1 MKVFSIVFHDK
12 NGLILSTD
20 RHNDCWI
27 RLSGKIYGRLT
38 KVRDHTEFIATG
50 SMMKLVELRQ
60 ESEINPNLIVS
71 ISNVL
76 WHLQE
81 ALSICQDI
89 SRIHMIKQQ
98 QLNDTEISV
107 SRSLPRIDSY

>member
-1 MKVFSIVFHDK
+1 MAVFYYVRCKMKVFSIVFHDK

-27 RLSGKIYGRLT
+27 RLFGKIYGRLT

-60 ESEINPNLIVS
+60 ESEINPDLIVS
-71 ISNVL
+71 IPNVL
-76 WHLQE
+76 WRLQE
-81 ALSICQDI
+81 AFSIYQEVA
-89 SRIHMIKQQ
+89 HQQ
-98 QLNDTEISV
+98 Q
-107 SRSLPRIDSY
+107 

>member
-1 MKVFSIVFHDK
+1 MRFFYYVRCDMKVFSIVFHDQK
-12 NGLILSTD
+12 GLIFSTD

-27 RLSGKIYGRLT
+27 RLFGEFYGRLT
-38 KVRDHTEFIATG
+38 KVSDHSEFIKTG

-71 ISNVL
+71 IPNVL

-81 ALSICQDI
+81 ALSICQDMLP
-89 SRIHMIKQQ
+89 SQQ
-98 QLNDTEISV
+98 ELKKI
-107 SRSLPRIDSY
+107 Y

>member
-1 MKVFSIVFHDK
+1 MRCNIKVFSIVFHDK

-27 RLSGKIYGRLT
+27 RLSGKNYGRLT
-38 KVRDHTEFIATG
+38 KVRDHSEFIKIG

-71 ISNVL
+71 IPNVFVASTGGCFNLPRYVAFSSGVKGDLLIISSSLSNV
-76 WHLQE
+76 
-81 ALSICQDI
+81 
-89 SRIHMIKQQ
+89 
-98 QLNDTEISV
+98 
-107 SRSLPRIDSY
+107 SL

>member
-1 MKVFSIVFHDK
+1 MIVFSIVFHDK
-12 NGLILSTD
+12 KGLIFSTD

-71 ISNVL
+71 IPNVL
-76 WHLQE
+76 WRLQE
-81 ALSICQDI
+81 ALSICQDM
-89 SRIHMIKQQ
+89 SPPC
-98 QLNDTEISV
+98 
-107 SRSLPRIDSY
+107 SLYTQG